1 MRISD
6 WSSDV
11 CSSDLLLLGE
21 EGAALERLVVG
32 SAPRLRLHVLVGLA
46 QEAGRAAGA
55 VIDPLADPRLHHPD
69 HGADE
74 RARRVVLAAV
84 APGIA
89 HVADLRLVEM
99 RELVLLDLRAEAQA
113 VDQLQRVAQ
122 GIAGEESR
130 ADLGEDLA
138 DLVLD
143 RVGTGGGALER
154 LEVGPEGT
162 VHIGDEV
169 VAGQRRVVVE
179 GPVGLAWG
187 GPGGPAV
194 AGVED
199 RAVGAAG
206 DDRKSTRL
214 NSRH

>member
-1 MRISD
+1 
-6 WSSDV
+6 
-11 CSSDLLLLGE
+11 
-21 EGAALERLVVG
+21 
-32 SAPRLRLHVLVGLA
+32 
-46 QEAGRAAGA
+46 
-55 VIDPLADPRLHHPD
+55 
-69 HGADE
+69 
-74 RARRVVLAAV
+74 
-84 APGIA
+84 
-89 HVADLRLVEM
+89 M

-169 VAGQRRVVVE
+169 VAGQRSEERRVGKECV
-179 GPVGLAWG
+179 
-187 GPGGPAV
+187 
-194 AGVED
+194 
-199 RAVGAAG
+199 
-206 DDRKSTRL
+206 STCR
-214 NSRH
+214 SRWWPYH